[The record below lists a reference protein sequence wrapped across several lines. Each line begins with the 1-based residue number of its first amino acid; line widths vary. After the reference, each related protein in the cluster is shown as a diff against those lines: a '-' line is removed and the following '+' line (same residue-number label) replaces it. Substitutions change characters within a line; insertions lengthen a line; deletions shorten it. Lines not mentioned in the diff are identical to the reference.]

1 LDGLS
6 AYFIKWTFS
15 FQQKMNRLVLLVFIL
30 VVPLLTINCSF
41 IPHNSE
47 EIAQGS
53 WSHYKQTFIHE
64 GRVFRPKNNN
74 DTVSEGQ
81 AYGML
86 RAVLMNDKKTFDECL
101 VWTETELSRQQTDGD
116 SLLAWHYENG
126 KVSDTKAAS
135 DADIDY
141 AYSLILAHRKWNDKS
156 YLRLAN
162 EVLRSVLDHETSV
175 INDKLYLLPW
185 PKQNNSSDEV
195 VALNP
200 SYYAPSHFKLFFEV
214 SGDKRW
220 LELVDTTYYI
230 LGKLLDFSGDL
241 NKRHLVPDW
250 ITIDSKGN
258 ISELPGKPIAYGWD
272 AVRVPLRI
280 AADYYLYGDN
290 RALGVLRVFSA
301 YFEKEY
307 SNASTGEA
315 YENALFYS
323 AAYAA
328 TETAGSPVSTA
339 ILKRLRKC
347 IRKDDEGLYYNDAD
361 DYYINSICWLPE
373 YYNTIKETGK
383 LQHAPLRSENMR

>member
-1 LDGLS
+1 M
-6 AYFIKWTFS
+6 K
-15 FQQKMNRLVLLVFIL
+15 RLVLLFSIL

-41 IPHNSE
+41 IPQNSE

-86 RAVLMNDKKTFDECL
+86 RAVLMNDHKIFDECL
-101 VWTETELSRQQTDGD
+101 VWTEDKLSRKKSDGD
-116 SLLAWHYENG
+116 RLLAWHYENG
-126 KVSDTKAAS
+126 TVSDTKAAS

-141 AYSLILAHRKWNDKS
+141 AYSLILAYRKWNDES
-156 YLRLAN
+156 YLTLAN
-162 EVLRSVLDHETSV
+162 EVLKSILEHETSV

-185 PKQNNSSDEV
+185 PKQNNSSDEF

-220 LELVDTTYYI
+220 LELVDSTYYI
-230 LGKLLDFSGDL
+230 LGRLLDMAGDL
-241 NKRHLVPDW
+241 KEGHLVPDW

-258 ISELPGKPIAYGWD
+258 ISELPGKPIVYGWD
-272 AVRVPLRI
+272 AVRIPLRI
-280 AADYYLYGDN
+280 AADYYLYGDS
-290 RALGVLRVFSA
+290 RALGVLRLFSA

-307 SNASTGEA
+307 SKASTGDT

-328 TETAGSPVSTA
+328 TETTGSPVSTE

-347 IRKDDEGLYYNDAD
+347 IRKNKVGFYYNDNN
-361 DYYINSICWLPE
+361 DYYINSISWLPE
-373 YYNTIKETGK
+373 YYNMIKATGK
-383 LQHAPLRSENMR
+383 LQHSPLRSENMQ

>member
-1 LDGLS
+1 
-6 AYFIKWTFS
+6 
-15 FQQKMNRLVLLVFIL
+15 MNRLVLLLSIL
-30 VVPLLTINCSF
+30 LLPLLTINCSF
-41 IPHNSE
+41 IPQNSE

-53 WSHYKQTFIHE
+53 WLHYKQTFIHE
-64 GRVFRPKNNN
+64 GRVLRPKNNN

-86 RAVLMNDKKTFDECL
+86 RAVLMNDHKTFDKCL
-101 VWTETELSRQQTDGD
+101 VWTEAELSRKQTDGD
-116 SLLAWHYENG
+116 RLLAWHYENG

-141 AYSLILAHRKWNDKS
+141 AYSLILAYQKWNEER
-156 YLRLAN
+156 YLTLAN
-162 EVLRSVLDHETSV
+162 EVLKSVLDHETSI
-175 INDKLYLLPW
+175 INEKLYLLPW
-185 PKQNNSSDEV
+185 PKQNNSSNEFV
-195 VALNP
+195 TLNP

-230 LGKLLDFSGDL
+230 LGRLLDFSGEL
-241 NKRHLVPDW
+241 KKGQLIPDW

-258 ISELPGKPIAYGWD
+258 ISELPGKPVVYGWD

-280 AADYYLYGDN
+280 AADYYLYGDS
-290 RALGVLRVFSA
+290 RALGVLRLFSA

-307 SNASTGEA
+307 SNASTGVDT

-339 ILKRLRKC
+339 ILQRLRKC
-347 IRKDDEGLYYNDAD
+347 IRKNNEGLYYNDSD
-361 DYYINSICWLPE
+361 DYYINSISWLPE
-373 YYNTIKETGK
+373 YYNTIKATGK
-383 LQHAPLRSENMR
+383 LQHAPLRSENMQ